1 MLILAQSF
9 QKDKFDGLNPLQT
22 GNTSGKRLKGWFPFE
37 SRDFGRGRGDASA
50 PSESGTAQAHDPLF
64 DKPVMEHIISLL
76 RRSGITEIAVT
87 LHYMPRAVT
96 DHFGDGAAQGVHLRY
111 FTETEPLG
119 TAGGVKNC
127 MPFLGDEDFLVISGD
142 AVCDLDL
149 KQAMDFHAT
158 RRPAA
163 TLVLHRHPTPLE
175 YGLVLTDPEGRV
187 ERFVEKPAWGQ
198 VVTNQV
204 NTGIYLLTR
213 RAMDLVPEGKPFDL
227 PGTCF
232 QQLMGARRGP
242 VRAV

>member
-1 MLILAQSF
+1 
-9 QKDKFDGLNPLQT
+9 
-22 GNTSGKRLKGWFPFE
+22 
-37 SRDFGRGRGDASA
+37 
-50 PSESGTAQAHDPLF
+50 
-64 DKPVMEHIISLL
+64 
-76 RRSGITEIAVT
+76 
-87 LHYMPRAVT
+87 
-96 DHFGDGAAQGVHLRY
+96 
-111 FTETEPLG
+111 
-119 TAGGVKNC
+119 

-204 NTGIYLLTR
+204 NTGIYPVSYTHLHYSSRPEKVKLLFKVFSRFT
-213 RAMDLVPEGKPFDL
+213 AFDWI
-227 PGTCF
+227 
-232 QQLMGARRGP
+232 
-242 VRAV
+242 